1 MRLAVNPTPYLTVVQ
16 TLPGTRWLLSFY
28 EDDMLP
34 FLLRAL
40 VILYVA
46 DVLND
51 KVVWREGV
59 FFLHFKGTVQRKLT
73 GIESDINQKV
83 FLSH

>member
-1 MRLAVNPTPYLTVVQ
+1 MLDGPGSPPDLTVVQ

-28 EDDMLP
+28 EGDMLP

-59 FFLHFKGTVQRKLT
+59 SPL
-73 GIESDINQKV
+73 
-83 FLSH
+83 